1 MRVLTLQDTYDLLD
15 MPMTLEA
22 LESAYRDLGEGNA
35 ANVGRADLLS
45 PGPLPG
51 SFHGFKTMSGSL
63 PRRHVSALRL
73 NSDIVTWP
81 LVNGQPRRVKVPR
94 APGNKWV
101 GLVMLFSH
109 DTGEPLAIFPD
120 GFVQRMRVGGSG
132 GLSVK
137 YMARP
142 DASVMAVIGSGWQA
156 GSAVLA
162 TCAVRPIT
170 EVRVYSPD
178 PEHRRAFAERM
189 TEEAGVEVVPVA
201 SPEAACRGAAVV
213 SCTTNA
219 LHHVAKA
226 DWIEPGMH
234 LTCVRT
240 HEYEPAAYAKCHR
253 IVVNCRVAEPEHVI
267 IGGAGDIAEL
277 SMGWKHPGYE
287 RFDWST
293 YPELGELVAGK
304 LEGRR
309 GAEDITCFN
318 NTIGLGVQ
326 FAAVG
331 ASILDRAEK
340 EDRGHKLPLDWFLQ
354 DVHP

>member
-1 MRVLTLQDTYDLLD
+1 MTLQ
-15 MPMTLEA
+15 A

-63 PRRHVSALRL
+63 RRRKVTALRL
-73 NSDIVTWP
+73 NSDIVSWP
-81 LVNGQPRRVKVPR
+81 VVNGQPRRVKVPR

-109 DTGEPLAIFPD
+109 ETGEPLAIFPD
-120 GFVQRMRVGGSG
+120 GFIQRMRVGGSG

-142 DASVMAVIGSGWQA
+142 EASVMGLIGSGWQA

-162 TCAVRPIT
+162 TCAVRPIK

-178 PEHRRAFAERM
+178 PEHRRAFAKRM
-189 TEEAGVEVVPVA
+189 TEEAHVEVIPVD

-219 LHHVAKA
+219 LGHVARA
-226 DWIEPGMH
+226 DWLEPGMH
-234 LTCVRT
+234 LTCVRP
-240 HEYEPAAYAKCHR
+240 HEYEPAAYGKCDT
-253 IVVNCRVAEPEHVI
+253 IVVNCREAEPEHVV
-267 IGGAGDIAEL
+267 IGEATDVVEVT
-277 SMGWKHPGYE
+277 SGWHHPGYE

-304 LEGRR
+304 VEGRR
-309 GAEDITCFN
+309 RPEDITCFN
-318 NTIGLGVQ
+318 NTIGLGFQ

-331 ASILDRAEK
+331 ASILERAEK
-340 EDRGHKLPLDWFLQ
+340 EGSGHELPLDWFLQ

>member
-1 MRVLTLQDTYDLLD
+1 
-15 MPMTLEA
+15 
-22 LESAYRDLGEGNA
+22 
-35 ANVGRADLLS
+35 
-45 PGPLPG
+45 
-51 SFHGFKTMSGSL
+51 MSGSL

>member
-22 LESAYRDLGEGNA
+22 LEAAYRDLGEGKA

-51 SFHGFKTMSGSL
+51 SFHGFKTMSGAL
-63 PRRHVSALRL
+63 PRRRIAALRL

-81 LVNGQPRRVKVPR
+81 IVNGQPRRVKVPR

-101 GLVMLFSH
+101 GLVMLFSQ

-120 GFVQRMRVGGSG
+120 GFIQRMRVGGSG

-142 DASVMAVIGSGWQA
+142 DAEVMAVIGSGWQA

-162 TCAVRPIT
+162 TCAVRSIKQ
-170 EVRVYSPD
+170 VRVYSPNPD
-178 PEHRRAFAERM
+178 HRRDFAERM
-189 TEEAGVEVVPVA
+189 TDEAGVEVIPVN

-219 LHHVAKA
+219 LGHVGRAE
-226 DWIEPGMH
+226 WIEPGVH
-234 LTCVRT
+234 LTCVRP
-240 HEYEPAAYAKCHR
+240 HEYEPAAYAKCDS
-253 IVVNCRVAEPEHVI
+253 IIVNCRVAEPEHVI
-267 IGGAGDIAEL
+267 IGEVGDIPEL
-277 SMGWKHPGYE
+277 TSGWRHPGYE
-287 RFDWST
+287 DFDWST
-293 YPELGELVAGK
+293 YPELGELIAGK
-304 LEGRR
+304 VPGRR
-309 GAEDITCFN
+309 RPEDVTCFN
-318 NTIGLGVQ
+318 NTIGLGFQ

-331 ASILDRAEK
+331 ASILERAVK
-340 EDRGHKLPLDWFLQ
+340 EDRGHPLPVDWFLQ